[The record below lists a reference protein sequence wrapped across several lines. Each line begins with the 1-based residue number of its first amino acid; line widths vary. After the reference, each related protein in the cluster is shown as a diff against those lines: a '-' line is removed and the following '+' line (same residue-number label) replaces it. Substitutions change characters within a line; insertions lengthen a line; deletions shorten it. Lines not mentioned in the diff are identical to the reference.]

1 MCGAAL
7 ALTCAWYQRMPDPT
21 YRITTTRGVIR
32 LRSDNRRNAILSALE
47 LHGPGAT
54 LIRVEIEGE
63 WE

>member
-1 MCGAAL
+1 MRGAAL
-7 ALTCAWYQRMPDPT
+7 ALPCAWWQRMPDPT
-21 YRITTTRGVIR
+21 SRITTTRGVIR

-54 LIRVEIEGE
+54 LVRVEIEGE

>member
-1 MCGAAL
+1 MQFKA
-7 ALTCAWYQRMPDPT
+7 MPDPT

-47 LHGPGAT
+47 LHGPGAM
-54 LIRVEIEGE
+54 LIRVETEGE